1 MDRSLK
7 SAAAALNRDGSI
19 SSAAAALVR
28 DLSLKSAAAA
38 LKRGG
43 IARNYF
49 DRTVASPAE
58 PSHLR
63 STKVYDSLILNGGQ
77 GYAST
82 SLRRK
87 QHNSSVLILIPGSR
101 IDPRLR

>member
-63 STKVYDSLILNGGQ
+63 STKVYVSLKPYTKRRSRVRLHILTQKAAQQFSININ
-77 GYAST
+77 T
-82 SLRRK
+82 R
-87 QHNSSVLILIPGSR
+87 
-101 IDPRLR
+101 